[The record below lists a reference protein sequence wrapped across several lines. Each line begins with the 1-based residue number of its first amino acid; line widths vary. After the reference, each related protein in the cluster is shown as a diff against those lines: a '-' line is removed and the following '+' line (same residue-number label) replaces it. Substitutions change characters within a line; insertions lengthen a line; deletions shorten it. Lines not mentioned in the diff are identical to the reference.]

1 MKKIHIILFCL
12 SLLVFSSLLG
22 VFAQDSG
29 ISTTATSSATP
40 DDINSRKLIEKVAN
54 KVAEERKKDQKAVS
68 GVIQSI
74 KDSLITVSGY
84 EGFEK
89 KIFQVNVDTSFNQIF
104 SVSTGVK
111 KEIKMSDLKPNDYI
125 IATGPLL
132 DKVILANSVYLDDRY
147 VVKSGTII
155 EINSTN
161 FYFVVM
167 TPDKSE
173 YSIDVESSTKQY
185 MMNIKTMEIE
195 LTGFS
200 KIKEGDTVHFV
211 GILPEG
217 KEPTGKINITGKKY
231 VVIPQEYFIK

>member
-1 MKKIHIILFCL
+1 MLCFALIVLGCF
-12 SLLVFSSLLG
+12 FS
-22 VFAQDSG
+22 VFAQDS
-29 ISTTATSSATP
+29 SSSATATNAATP

-68 GVIQSI
+68 GVIKSI

-84 EGFEK
+84 EGVEK
-89 KIFQVNVDTSFNQIF
+89 KNFQINVDTSFNQIF
-104 SVSTGVK
+104 SVSTGIK

-132 DKVILANSVYLDDRY
+132 DKAILANSVYLDDRY

-155 EINSTN
+155 EINKSN
-161 FYFVVM
+161 YYFVVL
-167 TPDKSE
+167 TSDKSE
-173 YSIDVESSTKQY
+173 YSVDVESSTKQY
-185 MMNIKTMEIE
+185 MMNIKTLEIE
-195 LTGFS
+195 LSGFS

-217 KEPTGKINITGKKY
+217 KEPTGKITITGKKY
-231 VVIPQEYFIK
+231 IIIPQEYFIK